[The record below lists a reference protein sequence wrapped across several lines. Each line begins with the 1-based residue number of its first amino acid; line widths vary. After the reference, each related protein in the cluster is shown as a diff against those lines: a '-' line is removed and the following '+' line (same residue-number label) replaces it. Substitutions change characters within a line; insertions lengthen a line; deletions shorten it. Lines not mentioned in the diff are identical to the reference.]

1 MAPAFGNGKICY
13 LEIPASDIA
22 VSSAFLR
29 DAFGRVLRSDDDGGV
44 AFDDGVGQ
52 VSGMWTLEGVPMI
65 EAGIVVSIM
74 VDDTVAACSRVVEFG
89 GAVVS
94 PADPAADEK
103 VARFRDPAGNLMSIY
118 QHGG

>member
-1 MAPAFGNGKICY
+1 
-13 LEIPASDIA
+13 
-22 VSSAFLR
+22 
-29 DAFGRVLRSDDDGGV
+29 
-44 AFDDGVGQ
+44 
-52 VSGMWTLEGVPMI
+52 MWTLEGVPMI

-103 VARFRDPAGNLMSIY
+103 IARFRDPAGNLMSIY